1 MKIIA
6 INQIEFN
13 DKSGKKVVIVPG
25 QTFDIPADSA
35 ERLLTGLMP
44 AARRMTSD
52 EIELDKARAAN
63 KAAAKPADDADGSP
77 ADDADD
83 SAAKKAEDQKLAK
96 VKTKAAVKAE
106 DY

>member
-1 MKIIA
+1 MKIVA

-13 DKSGKKVVIVPG
+13 DKSGKKVVVAPG
-25 QTFDIPADSA
+25 QVFDIAAESAD
-35 ERLLTGLMP
+35 RLLVGLMP

-63 KAAAKPADDADGSP
+63 KAAAEPTEPADPVKPAAAADPVKP
-77 ADDADD
+77 A
-83 SAAKKAEDQKLAK
+83 AAAGAKATAK
-96 VKTKAAVKAE
+96 PVAKAE